1 MTLQQVGTRK
11 METERLVLRPFQV
24 QDAQQMFENW
34 ASDEEV
40 TRFLTW
46 PTHESVQVTKQVLES
61 WVSSYSNRDYY
72 QWAIVL
78 KKTGQVIG
86 SLSLMNVNDETASAE
101 AGYCIGRAY
110 WNQGIVTEA
119 FKAMISFGFERIGLD
134 QLEAYHDV
142 KNPASGRVMKK
153 CGLQPCGQCLRPN
166 PKGENGVVWC
176 EKYIIQSP
184 R

>member
-61 WVSSYSNRDYY
+61 WVSS
-72 QWAIVL
+72 IL
-78 KKTGQVIG
+78 IG
-86 SLSLMNVNDETASAE
+86 TT
-101 AGYCIGRAY
+101 I
-110 WNQGIVTEA
+110 
-119 FKAMISFGFERIGLD
+119 
-134 QLEAYHDV
+134 
-142 KNPASGRVMKK
+142 
-153 CGLQPCGQCLRPN
+153 
-166 PKGENGVVWC
+166 NGPS
-176 EKYIIQSP
+176 Y
-184 R
+184 